1 MLRKQCFLRNFPLL
15 VLCYPLGFVEI

>member
-15 VLCYPLGFVEI
+15 VLCYPLGFAEI